1 MTYFKPFTTLFV
13 GIAVG
18 YFIVPKAMA
27 KIGK

>member
-1 MTYFKPFTTLFV
+1 MSYFKPFTTLFV

-18 YFIVPKAMA
+18 YFVLPKALA